1 MFKVFLSLLFI
12 LSKIFFSTKKGCTQ
26 MKSSYFSE
34 QALHLMRSET
44 GIVIPVYF
52 PEGVDIIHGE
62 ALLRDTVCMYR
73 EQVSDPATI
82 CLSVDGEQ
90 CGADVVKRIAREF
103 KVSSWVSS
111 VNRGKLQGAIN
122 GVRYLLDQK
131 SLKYVAV
138 VDQDGDHFANE
149 LLNFL
154 RAAEHIA
161 HNLDTDRILIL
172 GRRISRHRP
181 MGFLRGELEELCDRV
196 LLDALMYNAVVK
208 QRPLPLEYV
217 VALDEFPDFHS
228 GYKLF
233 SRATATA
240 VFLSEPQKMG
250 VSDTCYYRHAVEA
263 VMVVEAL
270 EHGAYLGVVN
280 RSTFNEQPIS
290 TFGMLNRIQLAADK
304 IIWPCKR
311 LAIPLPFV
319 KQWLAN
325 HISRLLLNTLAPE
338 GKTELEQIRREVI
351 TSLTGNQ
358 DQKLEPL
365 FQPFFI

>member
-1 MFKVFLSLLFI
+1 
-12 LSKIFFSTKKGCTQ
+12 
-26 MKSSYFSE
+26 MKSFFSE
-34 QALHLMRSET
+34 QAFQLMREET

-52 PEGVDIIHGE
+52 PEGVDISHGE
-62 ALLRDTVCMYR
+62 ALLRDTVFMYCK
-73 EQVSDPATI
+73 QVSDPASI

-90 CGADVVKRIAREF
+90 FGADVVNRIAREF
-103 KVSSWVSS
+103 NVSSWVSS
-111 VNRGKLQGAIN
+111 INRGKLQGAIN
-122 GVRYLLDQK
+122 GIHYLLDRK
-131 SLKYVAV
+131 SLKYIAV

-154 RAAEHIA
+154 RAADHIS
-161 HNLDTDRILIL
+161 HHQGTDHILIL

-208 QRPLPLEYV
+208 QRPLSLEYV
-217 VALDEFPDFHS
+217 FALDEFPDFHS

-233 SRATATA
+233 SRSTAEV
-240 VFLSEPQKMG
+240 VFLSEPQTMG

-263 VMVVEAL
+263 VMVIEAL
-270 EHGAYLGVVN
+270 EQGAYLGVVN

-311 LAIPLPFV
+311 LSIPLPFV

-325 HISRLLLNTLAPE
+325 HISRLLLNTLAPD
-338 GKTELEQIRREVI
+338 GKREVEQIRQLVI
-351 TSLTGNQ
+351 VSLAD
-358 DQKLEPL
+358 DQKQEFDPL
-365 FQPFFI
+365 FQPLFV

>member
-1 MFKVFLSLLFI
+1 MELAH
-12 LSKIFFSTKKGCTQ
+12 
-26 MKSSYFSE
+26 FSE

-52 PEGVDIIHGE
+52 PEGVDPSQGE
-62 ALLRDTVCMYR
+62 SLLRDTVCMYR
-73 EQVSDPATI
+73 EHVSDPTNI
-82 CLSVDGEQ
+82 CLSLDGEQ
-90 CGADVVKRIAREF
+90 YGADVVHRIAKEF
-103 KVSSWVSS
+103 KVSAYISS
-111 VNRGKLQGAIN
+111 VNRGKLQGVIN
-122 GVRYLLDQK
+122 GVRDLLDRK
-131 SLKYVAV
+131 SLKYIAV

-154 RAAEHIA
+154 RAAHHIA
-161 HNLDTDRILIL
+161 THLETDRLVVL

-196 LLDALMYNAVVK
+196 LLDALMYRAVVK
-208 QRPLPLEYV
+208 QQPLALEYV
-217 VALDEFPDFHS
+217 FALEEFPDFHS

-233 SRATATA
+233 SHSTATA
-240 VFLSEPQKMG
+240 VFLSEPQQMG
-250 VSDTCYYRHAVEA
+250 VSNDCYYRHAVEA

-270 EHGAYLGVVN
+270 EHGAYFGVVN
-280 RSTFNEQPIS
+280 RSTFNEQPMS

-325 HISRLLLNTLAPE
+325 HLSRLLLNTLVPE
-338 GKTELEQIRREVI
+338 GKTELEQIRQMVI
-351 TSLTGNQ
+351 KSLAEDQ
-358 DQKLEPL
+358 DQAIEPL
-365 FQPFFI
+365 FQPLFI